1 MKVRQTLFSFAI
13 FGSGV
18 FVFLHAEQ
26 PAASAIFTAAQA
38 EAGHIAYDNTCGKCH
53 TSTLLGRTG
62 APGEMPPLNSISQAY
77 QKFIGPCGYVPSLAG
92 PLFIDRW
99 GGKTAAQLISRFQ
112 ETVDSFE
119 LEGKNKDFT
128 VNLTAYILQFNGAK
142 AGQVPLTRTTD
153 TMVRST
159 LP

>member
-18 FVFLHAEQ
+18 FVVLHAEQ
-26 PAASAIFTAAQA
+26 PAASAIFTNAQA
-38 EAGHIAYDNTCGKCH
+38 EAGHIAYGNTCGKCH
-53 TSTLLGRTG
+53 TPTLLGRTG
-62 APGEMPPLNSISQAY
+62 APGEMPPLSSIAQAY
-77 QKFIGPCGYVPSLAG
+77 QKFIGPRGYVPPLAG
-92 PLFIDRW
+92 PVFIDRW

-112 ETVDSFE
+112 ETVESFD
-119 LEGKNKDFT
+119 LEGKDKDFT

-142 AGQVPLTRTTD
+142 PGQVPLTRTTN
-153 TMVRST
+153 TMVGST